1 MVVWRQMLCADFT
14 ASYLTQIFSNVQVTL
29 NDTLN
34 LINKHKQQTWISPQR
49 LFTFHTTS
57 EEERMNISQNFNCTS
72 ILPSV
77 YFIQHRIILKDT

>member
-1 MVVWRQMLCADFT
+1 MVAWWHMLCAAFT

-29 NDTLN
+29 KDTLN

-49 LFTFHTTS
+49 LFTFRTS

-72 ILPSV
+72 ILRSA
-77 YFIQHRIILKDT
+77 YFIQHRIILKGI